1 MLTRR
6 LLGATALTGLA
17 APALAQWQPTRPIRI
32 LVGFAPGGG
41 TDITTRTIGAK
52 LGELLGQSIVVENRP
67 GAGGNVATE
76 AASNAPSDGTTFL
89 MGTIGSL
96 VMNPMMQRLPY
107 EVLRDLTPISRAV
120 EVTNVLVV
128 PPDRPWRSLPDLIAA
143 AKARP
148 DTLSYGSSGVGGAGH
163 LAGALLDAMAGISTV
178 HVPYRGGGQL
188 ITDLLSGKV
197 DFSFSTAATVL
208 PHVEANRLR
217 PLAVPLP
224 RRSALLPNV
233 PTVAEAANLPGYE
246 VANWYA
252 LLGPRGLPQP
262 IVQRMNAAMVEA
274 LRDPRVVAD
283 LAKHGLEAAAS
294 TPEALTGFIRSET
307 EKWRPVLQR
316 AGASAN

>member
-1 MLTRR
+1 MITRR
-6 LLGATALTGLA
+6 ILGPAALAVLAT
-17 APALAQWQPTRPIRI
+17 PALAQWQPTRPIRI

-52 LGELLGQSIVVENRP
+52 LQDLLGQSIVVENRP

-96 VMNPMMQRLPY
+96 VMNPMLQRLPY
-107 EVLRDLTPISRAV
+107 VVLTDLTPISRAV
-120 EVTNVLVV
+120 EATNVLVV
-128 PPDRPWRSLPDLIAA
+128 PPDRPWRSVADLIAA

-148 DTLSYGSSGVGGAGH
+148 ETLSYGSSGVGGAGH
-163 LAGALLDAMAGISTV
+163 LAGALLDSMAGIKTI

-188 ITDLLSGKV
+188 ITDILSGKV
-197 DFSFSTAATVL
+197 DFSFGTAATVL

-217 PLAVPLP
+217 ALAVPLA
-224 RRSALLPNV
+224 RRSALLPAI

-252 LLGPRGLPQP
+252 LMGPRGTPAP
-262 IVQRMNAAMVEA
+262 VVARMNAAMMEA
-274 LRDPRVVAD
+274 LRDARVVAD
-283 LAKHGLEAAAS
+283 LAKHGLEAAPS
-294 TPEALTGFIRSET
+294 SPEELAGFIRSET

-316 AGASAN
+316 SGASAN